1 MVFALTVTNL
11 LAQLSPD
18 RFTQLLNQPSL
29 LSLKLTSPAKVKSFY
44 ALYNYQ
50 FAWLVS
56 SSHPVNV
63 LTQYLLHST
72 EWGLSNEDYQPVL
85 VRSILDK
92 TFSPATEA
100 DSFLAEIKLTDA
112 AIHFFEDVLRGNESL
127 TLSYNGLNYMSDCYN
142 TPQLLAVYL
151 SDNRLEFLLNDAES
165 KEPEYIAV
173 KQKLKA
179 FSQQVS
185 QLNFKDAKII
195 SDKISPANKP
205 LVERL
210 FQLGIFDADTTH
222 LTTEIVK
229 NKVKEAEELFGLLK
243 DGLLR
248 KTFLQAANVPLR
260 YRIKELS
267 YTLNTIRRLNCI
279 KQTGHTVVV
288 NIPSATLLLYAKGKV
303 ILESR
308 IIVGKPST
316 KTPTLSSR
324 ITEVILYPYWNVP
337 FKIATTELLPVIKR
351 NRGYLNENNFQ
362 VLDNAGRVVDPAKVN
377 WRALSA
383 AYFPYT
389 IRQSTGCDNSLGLIK
404 LNFYNPFSVYLHDTP
419 YKLLFKSYRRFYSH
433 GCMRVER
440 AMEVGRYLLKGNEI
454 AIDTLEDKGCLNN
467 QQPIIVPAAEAIPV
481 FVLYNTA
488 WFDSSGRVV
497 LYGDVYEKMK
507 AILK

>member
-1 MVFALTVTNL
+1 MAASLTVTTLVAQLNPDR
-11 LAQLSPD
+11 LAQ
-18 RFTQLLNQPSL
+18 FLNQPSL
-29 LSLKLTSPAKVKSFY
+29 LSLKLNSPAKVKSFY

-50 FAWLVS
+50 LAWLG
-56 SSHPVNV
+56 SSHSLNL
-63 LTQYLLHST
+63 LTQYLSHST
-72 EWGLSNEDYQPVL
+72 DWGLSNEDYQPGL
-85 VRSILDK
+85 IRSILDK

-112 AIHFFEDVLRGNESL
+112 TIHFFENVLRGSESL

-151 SDNRLEFLLNDAES
+151 RENRLEFLLNDAES
-165 KEPEYIAV
+165 KEPAYIAV

-185 QLNFKDAKII
+185 QLNFKDVKII
-195 SDKISPANKP
+195 SDKISPTNKP

-210 FQLGIFDADTTH
+210 FQLGILTSDTAN
-222 LTTEIVK
+222 LTTELLK

-248 KTFLQAANVPLR
+248 KTFLQAANVPLL

-288 NIPSATLLLYAKGKV
+288 NIPSATLLLYANGKV

-316 KTPTLSSR
+316 KTPALSSR

-362 VLDNAGRVVDPAKVN
+362 VLDNAGRVVDPARVN
-377 WRALSA
+377 WRALST

-467 QQPIIVPAAEAIPV
+467 QQPIIVPAAESIPV

-488 WFDSSGRVV
+488 WFDSSGRVI
-497 LYGDVYEKMK
+497 LYSDVYDKMK
-507 AILK
+507 TMLK